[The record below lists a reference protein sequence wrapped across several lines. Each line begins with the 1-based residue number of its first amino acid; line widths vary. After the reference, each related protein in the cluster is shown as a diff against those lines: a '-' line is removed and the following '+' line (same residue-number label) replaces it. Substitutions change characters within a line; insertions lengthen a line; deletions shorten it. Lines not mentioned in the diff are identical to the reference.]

1 MQDRLFSDRQL
12 IKLMIPLVIE
22 QGLTILVGM
31 CDGVMVSAVSEAAE
45 LFIPLGDLVDV
56 AKETARLT
64 KERDSVQRDIERGEA
79 KLNNPGFTG
88 KAPAQL
94 VEQEREKLA
103 VARDKLAKLNARIED
118 LANM

>member
-1 MQDRLFSDRQL
+1 MADRIDIVALGYCSIDHVCRL
-12 IKLMIPLVIE
+12 PRLPAGDKV
-22 QGLTILVGM
+22 
-31 CDGVMVSAVSEAAE
+31 EAAE